1 MKGFQTWKLETDE
14 AKAAM
19 LEAERDQL
27 AEDAFILKMKSS
39 ELLMKKTTE
48 RLRNGAMITG
58 FKRWLQVV
66 NDSKQ
71 EDADK
76 LIEETEARLDQ
87 MKVNAAEAFFKKSAA
102 KSFFAGISQCFRFW
116 ADIIRNGMQN
126 SLEEQNEELNE
137 VLFMMKH
144 NAADMSARK
153 NLQSWAQ
160 SSLYGMFSAW
170 KEVIFERRVEG
181 LQSAKVS
188 LMNSACV

>member
-48 RLRNGAMITG
+48 RLRNGSMITG

-87 MKVNAAEAFFKKSAA
+87 MKV
-102 KSFFAGISQCFRFW
+102 C
-116 ADIIRNGMQN
+116 
-126 SLEEQNEELNE
+126 L
-137 VLFMMKH
+137 
-144 NAADMSARK
+144 
-153 NLQSWAQ
+153 
-160 SSLYGMFSAW
+160 LYTSPSP
-170 KEVIFERRVEG
+170 RD
-181 LQSAKVS
+181 S
-188 LMNSACV
+188 